1 MSEIWAVIVLIILAM
16 VIYAWFSSRQQAN
29 QKQTLRAATVPYV
42 KDNLTTGTQY
52 NIHLSDGRLFSNI
65 EIIGSPDP
73 EAGHYSFSGW
83 QSMLVLKQASGK
95 RIFLKQE
102 SIRFIEEV

>member
-1 MSEIWAVIVLIILAM
+1 MSEIWAAIVLIILAM
-16 VIYAWFSSRQQAN
+16 IGYAWFSSRQQTH
-29 QKQTLRAATVPYV
+29 QKQLLRESTVPYV
-42 KDNLTTGTQY
+42 TDNLTTGTQY
-52 NIHLSDGRLFSNI
+52 TIHLSDGRLFSNI

-83 QSMLVLKQASGK
+83 QSMLVLKQTNGK